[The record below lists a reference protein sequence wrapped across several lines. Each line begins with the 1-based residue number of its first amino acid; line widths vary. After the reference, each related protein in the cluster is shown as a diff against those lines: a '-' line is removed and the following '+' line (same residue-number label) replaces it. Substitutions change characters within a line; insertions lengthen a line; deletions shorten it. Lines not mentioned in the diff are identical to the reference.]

1 MINIK
6 DFDSNLLK
14 TDKKS
19 YKNINIYYVGYITI
33 KKIDDYKNIN
43 NVNSLHLIIDKVDR
57 FIEKNG
63 IKYLVFNSADKN
75 KEVLKK
81 YTEFW
86 DGIKNEIK
94 AINGGKI
101 N

>member
-14 TDKKS
+14 TDKRS
-19 YKNINIYYVGYITI
+19 YKNNNIYYVGYITI

-57 FIEKNG
+57 FIEKKWN
-63 IKYLVFNSADKN
+63 
-75 KEVLKK
+75 
-81 YTEFW
+81 
-86 DGIKNEIK
+86 
-94 AINGGKI
+94 
-101 N
+101 